1 MAENVHPS
9 VSHPTATHVVRKETN
24 QTVEPCSCVLMGFEP
39 YTPGVVKLLNVN
51 DSSEGVDTA
60 PKTVQLQA
68 SPKITRKQCLSE

>member
-39 YTPGVVKLLNVN
+39 YTLGVVKLLNVN

-60 PKTVQLQA
+60 VQLQA